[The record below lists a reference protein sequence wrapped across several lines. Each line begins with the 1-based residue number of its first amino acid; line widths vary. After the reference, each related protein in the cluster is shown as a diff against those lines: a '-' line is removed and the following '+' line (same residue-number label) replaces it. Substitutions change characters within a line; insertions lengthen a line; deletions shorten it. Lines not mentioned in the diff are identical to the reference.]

1 MDIVLTIEIYR
12 KSLISYKIYTWH
24 YRQIDTSCKTNDYPS
39 SCCPASILMLALK
52 AARARILIIHAM
64 KIGLA
69 FAVEGQFSGH
79 ATLEGLLPN
88 DSHTMTPS
96 FHD

>member
-1 MDIVLTIEIYR
+1 
-12 KSLISYKIYTWH
+12 
-24 YRQIDTSCKTNDYPS
+24 
-39 SCCPASILMLALK
+39 MLALK

>member
-12 KSLISYKIYTWH
+12 KSLLSYTIYTAL
-24 YRQIDTSCKTNDYPS
+24 QTNRHVLQDYPN

-69 FAVEGQFSGH
+69 FALEGQFSGH
-79 ATLEGLLPN
+79 VT
-88 DSHTMTPS
+88 
-96 FHD
+96 